1 MARTRTLAQLR
12 SDLEYLADIQNL
24 TSRHDTANKNRAINQ
39 AIQAFREKLSAE
51 GIAHYL
57 QPNTVTLTPGAT
69 SPYPFGVLDLSAF
82 SPQVVRV
89 YRVHV
94 TVDNRVYDLEGVEF
108 TEVTR
113 YQDDWSGIRSGIPVA
128 FASQTTYKLALMP
141 PPDGAYS
148 AVVWYLPVLPDL
160 SNDSDTFDGV
170 AGWEDWVVLDAAVR
184 IANRDRDQTQIALLK
199 EERVIRWA
207 EIIHSASRVNRA
219 TTTRRRDTVG
229 ERVLRERYAKWRL
242 P

>member
-1 MARTRTLAQLR
+1 MARTRSLANLR
-12 SDLEYLADIQNL
+12 ADLEYLADIQNL
-24 TSRHDTANKNRAINQ
+24 TNRHDQTNKNRAINQ
-39 AIQAFREKLSAE
+39 AIQSFREKLSLE

-57 QPNTVTLTPGAT
+57 QSNTVTLTPGAT
-69 SPYPFGVLDLSAF
+69 SPYPFAVVDLSALA
-82 SPQVVRV
+82 PGVVRV

-113 YQDDWSGIRSGIPVA
+113 YQEDWSGIRTGIPVA
-128 FASQTTYKLALMP
+128 FASKTTYTLALMP
-141 PPDGAYS
+141 PPDSAYT
-148 AVVWYLPVLPDL
+148 AVIWYLPVLADL
-160 SNDSDTFDGV
+160 SADSDTFDGV

-199 EERVIRWA
+199 DERAIKWA
-207 EIIHSASRVNRA
+207 EVIKSASRVNRA
-219 TTTRRRDTVG
+219 STIRRRDTVA
-229 ERVLRERYAKWRL
+229 ERWARALYARWRL